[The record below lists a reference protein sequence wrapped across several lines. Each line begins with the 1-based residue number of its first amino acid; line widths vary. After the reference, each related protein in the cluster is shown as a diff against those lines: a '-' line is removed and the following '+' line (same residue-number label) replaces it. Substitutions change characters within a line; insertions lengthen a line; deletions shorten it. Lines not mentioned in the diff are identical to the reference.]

1 MARRSDPAKLREW
14 SDRFR
19 RFRKSSQTIADFCRA
34 EAVSEALFYY
44 WRRRLPGSGDRRR
57 RQSVKRRSRSGPA
70 AVPLTGFR
78 SVVVTPTASAASVKV
93 RLPGGAEIEMRDNLA
108 VIEQVVKQLLDHQT
122 GAGGKGC

>member
-19 RFRKSSQTIADFCRA
+19 RFGKSPQLVADFCRA
-34 EAVSEALFYY
+34 EAVSQASFYY
-44 WRRRLPGSGDRRR
+44 WKRRLVGSGGRR

-70 AVPLTGFR
+70 AAPLTGFR
-78 SVVVTPTASAASVKV
+78 SVVVTATASAASVKV
-93 RLPGGAEIEMRDNLA
+93 RLPGGAEIEMRNDLV
-108 VIEQVVKQLLDHQT
+108 VIEQVVKQLLDHQA

>member
-19 RFRKSSQTIADFCRA
+19 RFGKSPQTIADFCRA
-34 EAVSEALFYY
+34 EAVSQASFYY
-44 WRRRLPGSGDRRR
+44 WKRRLPGSGDQRR
-57 RQSVKRRSRSGPA
+57 RQSVKRRPRFGPA
-70 AVPLTGFR
+70 AVSLTGFR
-78 SVVVTPTASAASVKV
+78 SVVVTPPANAACVKV
-93 RLPGGAEIEMRDNLA
+93 RLPSGAEIEMRNDLV

>member
-34 EAVSEALFYY
+34 EAVSEASFYY
-44 WRRRLPGSGDRRR
+44 WKRRLAGGGGRR
-57 RQSVKRRSRSGPA
+57 RQCVKRRPRSGPA
-70 AVPLTGFR
+70 AVPSIGFR
-78 SVVVTPTASAASVKV
+78 SVVVTLTVNAASVKV
-93 RLPGGAEIEMRDNLA
+93 RLPGGAEIEMRDDLV

-122 GAGGKGC
+122 GMGGKGC